1 MGTGSLVKRS
11 NTGQEGLWANKFIF
25 LNLFPYLHACEGP
38 LPALS
43 FLWLKSLQNCLLSQG
58 RIFLMAI
65 FGPLQAD
72 FCLFTQRLSHHYSC
86 THFLHSLPVTRQ
98 PSFGSTDLL
107 SFPVGPCYLCGPVAY
122 LFSTNLLLHQRLFKH
137 WCSLLITSFNHHF
150 LNICSLTPF

>member
-11 NTGQEGLWANKFIF
+11 NTGQGGTLSKQIHLPVVSLSTCLWRS
-25 LNLFPYLHACEGP
+25 

-43 FLWLKSLQNCLLSQG
+43 FLWPKSLQNCLLSQG

-72 FCLFTQRLSHHYSC
+72 FCLFTQRFSHHYCC
-86 THFLHSLPVTRQ
+86 THFTTASHQTAILW
-98 PSFGSTDLL
+98 STDLL
-107 SFPVGPCYLCGPVAY
+107 SFPVGPSLWTPGLP
-122 LFSTNLLLHQRLFKH
+122 LLAPISFTSALFKN
-137 WCSLLITSFNHHF
+137 WCSVLITSLIITF